1 MILETAMSAN
11 GALSF
16 GISVYE
22 NVAKLRGILTGN
34 TVTHRLERIERS
46 LGTVQR
52 IEEHLARSSLR
63 EVAPVEGTAR
73 PVEDLAALTAPAR
86 RVQAAIGADL
96 IQSAAIEA
104 PEPLLRVFAQN
115 PEDLLHAIRPLASD
129 ADLPQDL
136 MADPTMVPV
145 VFERWGAQF
154 VGWTRRGTLSL
165 TLGTDYTSRVAPDI
179 LGQARTASPPP
190 EAEAGLSAKELFD
203 RGFEAD
209 GQQDYAEA
217 MRWYRRAAE
226 KGHAKA
232 MNNIGV
238 LYDAARASPPTLRRR
253 RAGLPARSPRGMI
266 TPRSDSPSR
275 APFTARRCG
284 GRCRRSSPARGSIRG
299 ASTAS
304 RAPRPTAPSRPFS
317 AGTLAEAGLRARRSG
332 AARVQSPTAPS
343 PSRRR
348 GRHGSR
354 TGGDLVAHCW
364 SSMTNGRSGACA
376 APPARRSPPP
386 RR

>member
-46 LGTVQR
+46 LGSVQR

-238 LYDAARASPPTLRRR
+238 LYERGEGVPADPAAAAGWFARALAAGNDHTKERFSQPRALYSAALWREMQTIFA
-253 RAGLPARSPRGMI
+253 RAGVYSGRIDGEPGPA
-266 TPRSDSPSR
+266 TYR
-275 APFTARRCG
+275 AVEAFF
-284 GRCRRSSPARGSIRG
+284 GRDTR
-299 ASTAS
+299 
-304 RAPRPTAPSRPFS
+304 
-317 AGTLAEAGLRARRSG
+317 
-332 AARVQSPTAPS
+332 
-343 PSRRR
+343 
-348 GRHGSR
+348 
-354 TGGDLVAHCW
+354 
-364 SSMTNGRSGACA
+364 
-376 APPARRSPPP
+376 
-386 RR
+386 